1 MSGLARLGGGSRAAA
16 GRFGARRVRISQ
28 ATTQTNSGRGARGRD
43 GHANWTKSGRFGLLD
58 EGLDDSS
65 NQFQRLRRCV
75 KPVALA
81 AIVCWGVV
89 APATARATDLP
100 TADQLIQNVQTA
112 LSDAGVKT
120 PAMPTSPTPAAPATP
135 AAPVPRAQ
143 PVVDANALVEHA
155 LSAVSR
161 AVPRAVASVTPATAG
176 SSGGS
181 KTFDAVSPTRR
192 TAKVRAHGHKKSAR
206 THSGADMAAASASVS
221 SSVAVANGAYS
232 SARVVLGSRT
242 ITASASARMHRGNAK
257 HARTASAAVVP
268 QRPPP
273 IPLPPRPD
281 AASPAQGGG
290 QGQVMPL
297 VVGALAA
304 LFLALC
310 FELLPRT
317 LPPPAFRKPRRIALP
332 PWRPG

>member
-1 MSGLARLGGGSRAAA
+1 MNGLGHLGGGRRAAA
-16 GRFGARRVRISQ
+16 GRFSARRGRISQ
-28 ATTQTNSGRGARGRD
+28 TTIQTTSGRGALGRD
-43 GHANWTKSGRFGLLD
+43 DHANWTKSGRFGLLD

-65 NQFQRLRRCV
+65 NQFQPLRRHLR
-75 KPVALA
+75 PVALA

-89 APATARATDLP
+89 APATARAADPP

-112 LSDAGVKT
+112 LSDAGV
-120 PAMPTSPTPAAPATP
+120 AAIPTSPTPAAPATP

-192 TAKVRAHGHKKSAR
+192 TAKVRAHGHEKSAR

-221 SSVAVANGAYS
+221 SSVAVANGTYS
-232 SARVVLGSRT
+232 SARVVLGSGT
-242 ITASASARMHRGNAK
+242 ITASASARMHRGHAK